1 MNENPF
7 GTRVPVPVRTESGP
21 ASTTDVRDAAVD
33 YLKQVY
39 VLLAASL
46 LVSVAA
52 GFVGMR
58 TPFALEHPIVLLVLE
73 LGAFFLALKVKNT
86 PTLFLFT
93 GISGFAIGPVIA
105 IYVGRGMSGAVGQA
119 MFLTAAI
126 FVGMT
131 FYAMT
136 TRRNLSML
144 GTFLFAG
151 LIVLLVGSLLNM
163 FFHSSAV
170 SFALSAAGALI
181 FSLYIAWET
190 QMLKENPWAVTP
202 QEAAL
207 SMYLN
212 VVNLFLSLLRLL
224 GILGSD
230 D

>member
-1 MNENPF
+1 MSENPF
-7 GTRVPVPVRTESGP
+7 DNRARAQAHAESGAMP
-21 ASTTDVRDAAVD
+21 AIDVKDSAVE

-39 VLLAASL
+39 ALLAASL
-46 LVSVAA
+46 VMAVAS
-52 GFVGMR
+52 GYVGMY
-58 TPFALEHPIVLLVLE
+58 TPFAFEHPILLLVIE
-73 LGAFFLALKVKNT
+73 VGVFFLALKIKNT
-86 PTLFLFT
+86 PTLFLFAA
-93 GISGFAIGPVIA
+93 ISGFTIGPVIA
-105 IYVGRGMSGAVGQA
+105 VYVGSGLSGVVGQA
-119 MFLTAAI
+119 MSLTAAI

-136 TRRNLSML
+136 TRRDLSMM

-163 FFHSSAV
+163 FFHSSAMG
-170 SFALSAAGALI
+170 FALSAAGALI

-190 QMLKENPWAVTP
+190 QSLKENPWAVKP

-212 VVNLFLSLLRLL
+212 VINLFLSLLRLL

>member
-1 MNENPF
+1 MSESPF
-7 GTRVPVPVRTESGP
+7 GHRPRVSVQAEVAP
-21 ASTTDVRDAAVD
+21 APTVDASAID

-39 VLLAASL
+39 ALLAASL
-46 LVSVAA
+46 LVAVAA
-52 GFVGMR
+52 GFVGMH
-58 TPFALEHPIVLLVLE
+58 TPFAFEHPIVLLLLE

-93 GISGFAIGPVIA
+93 GISGFAIGPIIA
-105 IYVGRGMSGAVGQA
+105 IYIGRGLSGAVGQA
-119 MFLTAAI
+119 VFLTAAI

-144 GTFLFAG
+144 GTFLFGG
-151 LIVLLVGSLLNM
+151 LVILLVGSLLNL

-170 SFALSAAGALI
+170 TFAISAAGAVI

-212 VVNLFLSLLRLL
+212 VINLFLSLLRLL
-224 GILGSD
+224 GVLGSD